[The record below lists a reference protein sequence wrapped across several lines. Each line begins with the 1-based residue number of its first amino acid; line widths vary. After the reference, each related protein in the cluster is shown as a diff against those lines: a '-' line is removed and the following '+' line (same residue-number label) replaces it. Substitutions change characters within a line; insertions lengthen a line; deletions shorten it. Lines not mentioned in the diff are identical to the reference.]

1 MLMASENANRIE
13 ELRWESRITNQR
25 ENRNCSLDTKN
36 KKRTY
41 GRAHREEEAVIRFDS
56 EKWRQEISA
65 KFPHHVDV
73 VPPPYGYS
81 RREEEDIMNFLESR
95 IGTFDLFGAIAD
107 GAPFIRYCFEHGADA
122 EAFRARFNLA
132 QATATLRQAG

>member
-1 MLMASENANRIE
+1 MIAHTER
-13 ELRWESRITNQR
+13 
-25 ENRNCSLDTKN
+25 RNHVS
-36 KKRTY
+36 
-41 GRAHREEEAVIRFDS
+41 RFDR

-65 KFPHHVDV
+65 KYPHHVDV

-107 GAPFIRYCFEHGADA
+107 SAPFIRYCFEHAADA
-122 EAFRARFNLA
+122 EAFRARFNPVEE
-132 QATATLRQAG
+132 TATLRKAG